1 MTLDIG
7 FMVGKLRL
15 LVISMIIMICW
26 AVMRMCPILETD
38 WAEKIK
44 LGRSAVNHFCSL
56 GCSVDCAKLFIEE
69 YGARMEKAGIK
80 VVSAGK

>member
-1 MTLDIG
+1 
-7 FMVGKLRL
+7 
-15 LVISMIIMICW
+15 
-26 AVMRMCPILETD
+26 MCPILETD

-44 LGRSAVNHFCSL
+44 LGQSAVNHFRSL

-69 YGARMEKAGIK
+69 YGVRMEKAGIK